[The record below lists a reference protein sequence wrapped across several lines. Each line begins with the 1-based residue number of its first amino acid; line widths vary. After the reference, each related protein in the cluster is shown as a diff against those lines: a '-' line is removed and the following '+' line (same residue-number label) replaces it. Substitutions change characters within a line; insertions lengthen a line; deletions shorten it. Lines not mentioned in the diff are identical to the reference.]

1 MDDAKRMILVAN
13 IKDEL
18 QKVKELKLKQKK
30 LNTLSQSNCVQKYLK
45 LKQEL
50 DGQPIKDDKNLIKN
64 VFLSERANCHHDVYL
79 FMGGYKLK
87 ENNHNQAYLPV
98 SDYYEMAYFEYFCLE
113 CYKRFF
119 ISRDENAIFIKNKQI
134 IKLSDTFLN
143 MDEYMKI
150 QDAYFNLLYKYPTK
164 ESFTKLK
171 KKLAI

>member
-30 LNTLSQSNCVQKYLK
+30 LNTLSQSNCVH
-45 LKQEL
+45 
-50 DGQPIKDDKNLIKN
+50 KNLIKN

-119 ISRDENAIFIKNKQI
+119 ISRDENA
-134 IKLSDTFLN
+134 
-143 MDEYMKI
+143 
-150 QDAYFNLLYKYPTK
+150 
-164 ESFTKLK
+164 
-171 KKLAI
+171 